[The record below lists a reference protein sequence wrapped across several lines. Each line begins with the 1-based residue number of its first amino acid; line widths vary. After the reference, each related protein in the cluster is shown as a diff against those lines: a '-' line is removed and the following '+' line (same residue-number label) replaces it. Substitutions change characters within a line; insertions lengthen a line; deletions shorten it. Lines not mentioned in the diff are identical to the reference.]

1 MHKKDAQSAVLQPGI
16 TKQQKKVIWS
26 IWKKGICIPDDD
38 VLYSLIKQQT
48 GKDHMSEMTQK
59 EAEAL
64 IYFLRQKSEGSL
76 QGATAAQMYR
86 IREYARQWHWSEA
99 GLRKF
104 LLRVTKKDKMLELT
118 PQEARNVLAAMERI
132 RRKNDLN
139 KSHQAA

>member
-1 MHKKDAQSAVLQPGI
+1 MHKKNAQQTVIQPGI

-26 IWKKGICIPDDD
+26 IWKKGIGIPDDD
-38 VLYSLIKQQT
+38 VLYALIKQQT
-48 GKDHMSEMTQK
+48 GKDHMSDMTQK
-59 EAEAL
+59 EAEIL
-64 IYFLRQKSEGSL
+64 IGTLRQKSEGSL

-86 IREYARQWHWSEA
+86 IREFVRQWHWSEA

-132 RRKNDLN
+132 RAKNESN
-139 KSHQAA
+139 KDKAA